1 MFVLSMNSIIDESRY
16 VVDAHRKLFWI
27 SKITQKKK
35 KRRKNEKSLVL
46 WFGLMRDDDNKTH
59 LSYANFTYSSY
70 KCTIYVLVYYY
81 TCKTSDCK
89 TIYNKKITSFES
101 WKLHTHIIHVCMY
114 TFDVY
119 GILSFSKMS
128 IFKFV
133 IWFDS
138 SFIV

>member
-1 MFVLSMNSIIDESRY
+1 MNHDMSSTPIENSFEFQR
-16 VVDAHRKLFWI
+16 
-27 SKITQKKK
+27 SCKKEK
-35 KRRKNEKSLVL
+35 ERRKKMRSLVL

-101 WKLHTHIIHVCMY
+101 
-114 TFDVY
+114 
-119 GILSFSKMS
+119 
-128 IFKFV
+128 
-133 IWFDS
+133 
-138 SFIV
+138 